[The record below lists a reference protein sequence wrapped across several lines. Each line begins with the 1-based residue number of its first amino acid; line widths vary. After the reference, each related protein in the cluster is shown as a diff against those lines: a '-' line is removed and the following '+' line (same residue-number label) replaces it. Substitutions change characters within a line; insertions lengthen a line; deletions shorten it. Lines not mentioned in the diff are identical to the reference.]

1 MLWEKLA
8 HKPMSCYGKQIRVS
22 LITTSGPQ
30 ASACLSLVL
39 RAEPGLH
46 QDRWESHPQTVK
58 SSVFFGSGYKT
69 NKIIFYW
76 ERNITITNSSVRSVI
91 ARMLWK
97 VQTVILLASEIFN
110 FNLGKSHYSKHW
122 IQDSC
127 CLRLCLT
134 MDSEPGLILWLDIV
148 LFSLFVVGA
157 QICTQLLALKIKP
170 LR

>member
-1 MLWEKLA
+1 MFSHKCYEKNL
-8 HKPMSCYGKQIRVS
+8 PISPCYGKQIRVS

-46 QDRWESHPQTVK
+46 QDRWESHPKTVK
-58 SSVFFGSGYKT
+58 SSVFLDLAIRQTRSF
-69 NKIIFYW
+69 FYW

-122 IQDSC
+122 IQDLC

-134 MDSEPGLILWLDIV
+134 MDSGPGLILWLDISCSA
-148 LFSLFVVGA
+148 SLWWEHKYA
-157 QICTQLLALKIKP
+157 HNPWLWK
-170 LR
+170 

>member
-58 SSVFFGSGYKT
+58 SSVLLDLAIRQTRSFFIEKET
-69 NKIIFYW
+69 
-76 ERNITITNSSVRSVI
+76 
-91 ARMLWK
+91 
-97 VQTVILLASEIFN
+97 
-110 FNLGKSHYSKHW
+110 
-122 IQDSC
+122 
-127 CLRLCLT
+127 
-134 MDSEPGLILWLDIV
+134 
-148 LFSLFVVGA
+148 
-157 QICTQLLALKIKP
+157 
-170 LR
+170 